1 MRLEGSGA
9 FHQQEGIGAALFY
22 FSSLLES
29 SGSSGSKVWSLW
41 IPSLFRLGNSDAPPG
56 FMDSLSS
63 CRIPSFPL
71 SSIIYVGYF
80 DQVSRFLASSAYSC
94 SFPVSSRRTLSFLLP
109 NSSDS
114 CAAPSRPN
122 SRASLNSIPPWPFHP
137 WSYSLFSLRMA
148 KFGAPLQ
155 QIHLYFP
162 WYQIADVGS
171 LDCHDLVVDAWL
183 VLLFIIDEITSWGCA
198 ENSPN
203 NISAMLNP
211 CSWCFS
217 FTNRCLD

>member
-80 DQVSRFLASSAYSC
+80 DQVSRFLASFSVPLVFFCRILQIAVPPLASKFTSFTELNPSVAFSSTLGRIHYSVC
-94 SFPVSSRRTLSFLLP
+94 EWRNSELLC
-109 NSSDS
+109 N
-114 CAAPSRPN
+114 
-122 SRASLNSIPPWPFHP
+122 
-137 WSYSLFSLRMA
+137 
-148 KFGAPLQ
+148 KFTFIFQ
-155 QIHLYFP
+155 QIAKL
-162 WYQIADVGS
+162 VL
-171 LDCHDLVVDAWL
+171 LDCRNLMVDAWF